1 MQSQDSLKTLKSN
14 SEQLYAAWA
23 KFSRELQV
31 LEGKYEAYMEVVNTT
46 SEEIKATEEELDLL
60 TATQAVLSSLE
71 KEWYKNFEN
80 RVASIISRGLSFVF
94 GEKLDFIIERSE
106 NGNSV
111 VINFKLAQVIDGES
125 LITDIIDAK
134 GGGVISVAGF
144 LLRVLVLLS
153 SNQLE
158 KVMLLDETFAHLSS
172 EYVPN
177 LALLLQKLNEET
189 GIQFLIITHDPTLID
204 YADVAYEASQYN
216 GDTVYEKLQTRREY
230 V

>member
-1 MQSQDSLKTLKSN
+1 M
-14 SEQLYAAWA
+14 
-23 KFSRELQV
+23 
-31 LEGKYEAYMEVVNTT
+31 
-46 SEEIKATEEELDLL
+46 
-60 TATQAVLSSLE
+60 
-71 KEWYKNFEN
+71 
-80 RVASIISRGLSFVF
+80 F